1 MLSRRGTQTEGRG
14 TRMEGDGVDEEAIG
28 LRDAQREED
37 CQDEEPDQEEGD
49 APFFELP

>member
-1 MLSRRGTQTEGRG
+1 
-14 TRMEGDGVDEEAIG
+14 MEGDGVDEEAIG